1 MRISDWSSD
10 VCSSDLLM
18 HGFVYAV
25 EFRGQ
30 KDIPEGARPSGV
42 FIRYTVAGY
51 ALALLISLYI
61 LWTFGRTDGIDFREM
76 LTTVIVL
83 GFPAALGAAAAR
95 LNLRGSRSKIGRA
108 SDRERGCM

>member
-1 MRISDWSSD
+1 MSVGAVFRALNVAPTEEILLIAYKMTPWHALAVIVLSL
-10 VCSSDLLM
+10 LLM

-30 KDIPEGARPSGV
+30 KDIPEGARLSGV

-61 LWTFGRTDGIDFREM
+61 LWPFGRRDGMDFPELLRTAKGPE
-76 LTTVIVL
+76 IR
-83 GFPAALGAAAAR
+83 ARLGAP
-95 LNLRGSRSKIGRA
+95 
-108 SDRERGCM
+108 